1 MGGLSPIILIVSLV
15 AFLRTFNENYDIVG
29 DGQHLLNA
37 NELVEVAQTLA
48 WSEAQPEVEDADWIR
63 DLLEQLWPNL
73 NIFLIR
79 LISFHCP
86 NCSLDNIVG
95 PINQLAKLEI
105 KKLYLGERV
114 PKITG
119 IHVMNRGVR
128 REDLIVDCE
137 FTFDS
142 DLRIEIIGFL

>member
-1 MGGLSPIILIVSLV
+1 M
-15 AFLRTFNENYDIVG
+15 
-29 DGQHLLNA
+29 
-37 NELVEVAQTLA
+37 AQTLA
-48 WSEAQPEVEDADWIR
+48 WSEAEPEVEDADWVR
-63 DLLEQLWPNL
+63 HLLEQLWPNI
-73 NIFLIR
+73 NIFIIR
-79 LISFHCP
+79 LISIYCP
-86 NCSLDNIVG
+86 NCSLDQIVG

-137 FTFDS
+137 FTYDS
-142 DLRIEIIGFL
+142 DLKISVKGMQKV